1 MRSNNKASSFP
12 PSPAPAPTPSPSILF
27 RSGALPC
34 RSGNSSTPARQGL
47 SDELGPFQGVG
58 SRPGLG
64 SREPGALP
72 PTALQPDVLARV
84 RSCLGN
90 SRLHATLVGVVLLA
104 WSFWPANRHEPL
116 YGIILCRGSGPGAET
131 TLQREEKAMAGR
143 RCERDGFGAHRAQ
156 SSLERAT
163 LDLTDCR
170 RH

>member
-1 MRSNNKASSFP
+1 MRSNNKGSPFP

-64 SREPGALP
+64 SRELGARP

-116 YGIILCRGSGPGAET
+116 YGIILCRGGRSRGGNDVAEGGKGNGWSEV
-131 TLQREEKAMAGR
+131 RAR
-143 RCERDGFGAHRAQ
+143 WVWCAQ
-156 SSLERAT
+156 SPECTRKSYIRF
-163 LDLTDCR
+163 D
-170 RH
+170 